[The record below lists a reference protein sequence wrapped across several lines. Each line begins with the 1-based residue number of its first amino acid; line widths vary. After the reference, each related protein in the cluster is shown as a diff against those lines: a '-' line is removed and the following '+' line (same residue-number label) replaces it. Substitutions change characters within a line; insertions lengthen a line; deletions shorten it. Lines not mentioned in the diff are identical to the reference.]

1 MKIAIS
7 GKGGVGKSTIAG
19 ALSLLL
25 AAEGKK
31 VLAVDA
37 DPDANLAA
45 ALGFSAEEQLSI
57 IPISK
62 QVELIEERTGAKV
75 NQYGQIFTLNPEVSD
90 IADTY
95 ASFHEGVALL
105 VLGAIKRG
113 GGGCACPENVLLRA
127 LVADLVLNKDDVL
140 IMDMEAGLEHLGR
153 ATTSGVDTMLVVV
166 EPGFRSVEGAKRIVE
181 LANQI
186 RLSDIK
192 FVANKVDGPEDEAF
206 IRESL
211 HDQEILEFIPYSNS
225 LRRVDRP
232 GKSVLSGLD
241 SEMEEM
247 FAHLLH
253 TLKTTSKIQP
263 AGPDG

>member
-1 MKIAIS
+1 MKIAVS
-7 GKGGVGKSTIAG
+7 GKGGVGKSTISA

-25 AAEGKK
+25 AEKGRK

-45 ALGFSAEEQLSI
+45 ALGFSAKEQSLI
-57 IPISK
+57 VPISK

-90 IADTY
+90 IADRY
-95 ASFHEGVALL
+95 ATIHDGVALL
-105 VLGAIKRG
+105 VLGAVKRG
-113 GGGCACPENVLLRA
+113 GGGCACPENVLIRA
-127 LVADLVLNKDDVL
+127 LVADLILNKDDVL
-140 IMDMEAGLEHLGR
+140 VMDMEAGLEHLGR
-153 ATTSGVDTMLVVV
+153 ATTSGVDTMIVVV
-166 EPGFRSVEGAKRIVE
+166 EPGFRSLEGAKRIVE
-181 LANQI
+181 MANQI

-211 HDQEILEFIPYSNS
+211 PGQEILEFIPFSDS

-232 GKSVLSGLD
+232 GKSVLSEISD
-241 SEMEEM
+241 EIRVK
-247 FAHLLH
+247 FTHLLDALDH
-253 TLKTTSKIQP
+253 
-263 AGPDG
+263 